1 MPDLSMCRDRGC
13 PSRVGC
19 VRYRAEPWVRQS
31 YFDPP
36 RMGAAR
42 CTYYIPTEGVGG
54 FRLRDHA
61 LVDLE
66 NDGEGK

>member
-1 MPDLSMCRDRGC
+1 
-13 PSRVGC
+13 
-19 VRYRAEPWVRQS
+19 
-31 YFDPP
+31 
-36 RMGAAR
+36 MGAAR

-66 NDGEGK
+66 NDGEDK